1 MEYLVEHIWVFL
13 GICLLILNVFG
24 FIQFGVDKKWAQKG
38 KWRISEASL
47 FATALLGGSIGC
59 IVGMKVFRHKTKHKS
74 FIIGMPLI
82 LLLQIIAVVLV
93 LQLI

>member
-24 FIQFGVDKKWAQKG
+24 FIQFGVDKKRAQKG

-59 IVGMKVFRHKTKHKS
+59 IVGMKVFCHKTKHKS

>member
-24 FIQFGVDKKWAQKG
+24 FIQFGVDKKRAQKR

>member
-24 FIQFGVDKKWAQKG
+24 FIQFGVDKKRAQKG

>member
-24 FIQFGVDKKWAQKG
+24 FIQFGVDKKRAQKG

-47 FATALLGGSIGC
+47 FTTALLGGSIGC

>member
-1 MEYLVEHIWVFL
+1 MEYLVEHIWVYL

-24 FIQFGVDKKWAQKG
+24 FIQFGVDKKRAQKG

>member
-1 MEYLVEHIWVFL
+1 MEHIWVFL

-24 FIQFGVDKKWAQKG
+24 FIQFGVDKKRAQKG

>member
-24 FIQFGVDKKWAQKG
+24 FIQFGVDKKRAQKG
-38 KWRISEASL
+38 KGRISEASL

-93 LQLI
+93 LLLI

>member
-24 FIQFGVDKKWAQKG
+24 FIQFGVDKKRAQKG

-59 IVGMKVFRHKTKHKS
+59 IGGIKVFRHKTKHKS